1 MSAKLK
7 QITLKGFR
15 GATLRSTV
23 SFSQDKKIT
32 MIFGENGTGKSSLVD
47 AFAFLC
53 EQSIGSLQDRSGG
66 NASHLVSVT
75 TNSEDL
81 SVALETSNGTW
92 QARLNGASISVLPTH
107 GYPSVRILRRARITR
122 LIEAQAKERYSE
134 LRAFIEVPGIEASE
148 KTLRK
153 AHESAEKILNTQI
166 ATYTQATTS
175 LNSYWIKEGKPD
187 GDAIRWA
194 RAQKA
199 QDVTALE
206 SSVAAI
212 KVLTDHCRDLETK
225 SATLQRKSKDL
236 STAKQTHDKALE
248 DQKNE
253 EKKLSNRSTD
263 LLTLL
268 EKAILYLSKTD
279 DVKDCPMCG
288 HSVEKQALAT
298 RIETQIAS
306 MSKLTTAKTSVEL
319 QTKAVATADAAM
331 ATAREDFSIQS
342 KATIAALLSAAL
354 DCLKGIDLTLAA
366 PSPPEGDESE
376 ENAIKRGELLLSSI
390 QLIRTTL
397 TTASETASATIT
409 RRNAIITYL
418 EQIETADKAQ
428 KNSDILVNGLKKA
441 VQIVETHRKD
451 YVTTVLKE
459 ISQEVDRLYSF
470 MHPGESLHGLRLYL
484 KPKVQGSLEL
494 HGNFHTQIEV
504 APQAYFSE
512 SHLDTLGLCIFLALA
527 KKYRTDDTV
536 ILLDDVVT
544 SVDSTHLE
552 RFIKLID
559 AECEHYNH
567 VIITTHYRPWR
578 ERYRYHQA
586 ANTKIGFVEL
596 RDWSLE
602 RGINV
607 HTTKLAVDELKTAL
621 EPGNFERRNVANMS
635 GILLERIFY
644 NLSLLYGLRVPLKQ
658 PPAYTLGEFLS
669 AFDKKFVSYLKVERL
684 DESGN
689 VTETIGIKPL
699 IDSLRELTWI
709 RNQVGAHFN
718 ALGEEISDVDV
729 RQFGEATHALARALI
744 CPVSGELPN
753 KNRQGKCWES
763 TGGRTCLHPL
773 TTPGDRPPGEEI

>member
-15 GATLRSTV
+15 GATLESTV

-66 NASHLVSVT
+66 NTNHLVSVT
-75 TNSEDL
+75 TNSKDL

-92 QARLNGASISVLPTH
+92 QARLNGASISVLPTD

-134 LRAFIEVPGIEASE
+134 LRAFIEVPGIETSE
-148 KTLRK
+148 NNLRK
-153 AHESAEKILNTQI
+153 ARDSAENKLKTQNSS
-166 ATYTQATTS
+166 YTQATNS
-175 LNSYWIKEGKPD
+175 LDSYWTKEGKPE

-194 RAQKA
+194 KAQKA

-206 SSVAAI
+206 SSVTAI
-212 KVLTDHCRDLETK
+212 KVLADHCRDLETK
-225 SATLQRKSKDL
+225 SATLQQKTQGL
-236 STAKQTHDKALE
+236 STANLTYNNALK

-253 EKKLSNRSTD
+253 EKKLTNQSSD

-268 EKAILYLSKTD
+268 EKAKLYLLKTD

-288 HSVEKQALAT
+288 YSIEKQVLT
-298 RIETQIAS
+298 RRIEAQIAS
-306 MSKLTTAKTSVEL
+306 MSKLTTAKASVEL
-319 QTKAVATADAAM
+319 RTKEVEKADAAM
-331 ATAREDFSIQS
+331 TTVREEFSAQS
-342 KATIAALLSAAL
+342 KVTITALLAADL
-354 DCLKGIDLTLAA
+354 DCFKGIDLNLAEL
-366 PSPPEGDESE
+366 SPPEGNESE
-376 ENAIKRGELLLSSI
+376 ESAIKRGELLLPFI
-390 QLIRTTL
+390 QPIRTIL
-397 TTASETASATIT
+397 TTASETANTTIA
-409 RRNAIITYL
+409 RRNAVITYL
-418 EQIETADKAQ
+418 EQIETADKA
-428 KNSDILVNGLKKA
+428 KNDAVILVNGLKKA
-441 VQIVETHRKD
+441 LQIVETHRKD
-451 YVTTVLKE
+451 YVTTVLKD

-470 MHPGESLHGLRLYL
+470 MHPGESLHELRLYL

-494 HGNFHTQIEV
+494 YGNFHTQTEV

-527 KKYRTDDTV
+527 KKYKTNDTI

-559 AECEHYNH
+559 AECEHFNH

-586 ANTKIGFVEL
+586 ANFKIDFIEL

-607 HTTKLAVDELKTAL
+607 HSTKLAVDELNTAL
-621 EPGNFERRNVANMS
+621 EPGSFERRNVANLS
-635 GILLERIFY
+635 GILLEGLFN
-644 NLSLLYGLRVPLKQ
+644 NLSLRYGLKVPLKQ
-658 PPAYTLGEFLS
+658 PPTYTLGEFLS
-669 AFDKKFVSYLKVERL
+669 AFDNKFLPLLKVERL
-684 DESGN
+684 DEIGN
-689 VTETIGIKPL
+689 VTKTIQIKPL

-718 ALGEEISDVDV
+718 AMGEEISDVDV
-729 RQFGEATHALARALI
+729 RQFGEASLALARALI
-744 CPVSGELPN
+744 CPISGELPN
-753 KNRQGKCWES
+753 KNRQGMCWES

-773 TTPGDRPPGEEI
+773 TTPGGRPPG